1 VLRARVECD
10 TYGATYYDPRG
21 PQDLYFPI
29 PAAPYLKLAAVANES
44 GGGLTLFALNR
55 DLEQAMELAV
65 EARGFSGLR
74 LAEAWQLRDDD
85 LAAVNT
91 KEAPDR
97 VRPTKLEAGASAAFD
112 GDRLRLNLAPASW
125 NVVSFAPAA

>member
-1 VLRARVECD
+1 V
-10 TYGATYYDPRG
+10 
-21 PQDLYFPI
+21 
-29 PAAPYLKLAAVANES
+29 
-44 GGGLTLFALNR
+44 
-55 DLEQAMELAV
+55 AV

-85 LAAVNT
+85 LAAANT

-97 VRPTKLEAGASAAFD
+97 VRPTKLDGAVER
-112 GDRLRLNLAPASW
+112 DRLRLNLAPASW

>member
-1 VLRARVECD
+1 
-10 TYGATYYDPRG
+10 
-21 PQDLYFPI
+21 
-29 PAAPYLKLAAVANES
+29 
-44 GGGLTLFALNR
+44 
-55 DLEQAMELAV
+55 MEVAV

-74 LAEAWQLRDDD
+74 LAEASQLRDDD

-97 VRPTKLEAGASAAFD
+97 VRPTKLEAAVD